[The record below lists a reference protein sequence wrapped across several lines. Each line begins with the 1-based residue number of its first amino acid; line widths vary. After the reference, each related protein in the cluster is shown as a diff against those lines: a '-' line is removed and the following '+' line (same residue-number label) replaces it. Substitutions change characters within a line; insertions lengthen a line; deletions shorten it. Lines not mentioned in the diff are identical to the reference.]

1 MKLKEKILP
10 IAVTLVN
17 GSTFWVA
24 IITDYFV
31 VKGIPLETGLLL
43 ISMYQ
48 ILNIIFEYPTGVI
61 GDKIGHKYSVIL
73 GGISLIIGFIILIL
87 AEANIFLFG
96 LSLVLGALGFSF
108 ISGSDI
114 SLIASNVKDI
124 KSTNSF
130 YSQSGLIMQ
139 IIIIISGTVFYSFN
153 PDLPFIL
160 TIITT
165 LIGVV
170 TVLFFSKNI
179 KTKDESSPLN
189 FTKNVFKEFIS
200 KKELLLIVLSAG
212 LLVSTFGPI
221 KWIIGPMLGD
231 MNIASEYWGLLFAL
245 LFLGRFVGAKISK
258 KVSMKLT
265 FLFAVSVFVFLFL
278 SVIFFKSPF
287 NYAFLVVF
295 SIAYGVVETNF
306 GYYLLKIV
314 NPNYK
319 SSIISIRSM
328 FSRLVSSILI
338 FLFTIPI
345 LSDTSQ
351 GGLLVLSISAFLMV
365 TLFSIFY
372 FRHRVSID

>member
-1 MKLKEKILP
+1 
-10 IAVTLVN
+10 
-17 GSTFWVA
+17 
-24 IITDYFV
+24 
-31 VKGIPLETGLLL
+31 
-43 ISMYQ
+43 
-48 ILNIIFEYPTGVI
+48 
-61 GDKIGHKYSVIL
+61 
-73 GGISLIIGFIILIL
+73 
-87 AEANIFLFG
+87 
-96 LSLVLGALGFSF
+96 
-108 ISGSDI
+108 
-114 SLIASNVKDI
+114 
-124 KSTNSF
+124 
-130 YSQSGLIMQ
+130 
-139 IIIIISGTVFYSFN
+139 
-153 PDLPFIL
+153 
-160 TIITT
+160 
-165 LIGVV
+165 
-170 TVLFFSKNI
+170 
-179 KTKDESSPLN
+179 
-189 FTKNVFKEFIS
+189 
-200 KKELLLIVLSAG
+200 
-212 LLVSTFGPI
+212 
-221 KWIIGPMLGD
+221 MLGD